1 MSKKKQKIAIWSRMI
16 WVSCKYASIN
26 IDGGKSESII
36 IPVQGTY
43 IRAKHGPIG
52 VELDR
57 IDQQNEQQN
66 GR

>member
-26 IDGGKSESII
+26 IDGGKSESMR
-36 IPVQGTY
+36 IPVQGQY